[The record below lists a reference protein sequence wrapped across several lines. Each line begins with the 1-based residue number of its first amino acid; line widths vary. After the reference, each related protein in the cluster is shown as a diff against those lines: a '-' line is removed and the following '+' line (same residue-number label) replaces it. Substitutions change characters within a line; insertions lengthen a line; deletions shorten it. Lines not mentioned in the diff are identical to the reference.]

1 MAHLTNA
8 QATELVDN
16 GSCELRVTD
25 GVYTFH
31 KFRGRLE
38 GEYYELQTPTEAD
51 LALTETSYELQ
62 TPTEADLALTETS
75 TEAECKAAFIAWF
88 ENNCDYKG
96 TAPVQEDS
104 NVW

>member
-1 MAHLTNA
+1 
-8 QATELVDN
+8 
-16 GSCELRVTD
+16 LRVTD
-25 GVYTFH
+25 GTYTFH
-31 KFRGRLE
+31 KFRGRLD
-38 GEYYELQTPTEAD
+38 GEY
-51 LALTETSYELQ
+51 YELQ

>member
-8 QATELVDN
+8 QATELIDN

-38 GEYYELQTPTEAD
+38 GEYYELQTPTEVD
-51 LALTETSYELQ
+51 LE
-62 TPTEADLALTETS
+62 LTETS
-75 TEAECKAAFIAWF
+75 TEEECKTAFVNWF

-96 TAPVQEDS
+96 VAPVLEDS

>member
-1 MAHLTNA
+1 MAHLTNE

-31 KFRGRLE
+31 KFRGTLE
-38 GEYYELQTPTEAD
+38 GEYYELQTPTEVD
-51 LALTETSYELQ
+51 LE
-62 TPTEADLALTETS
+62 LTETS
-75 TEAECKAAFIAWF
+75 TEEECKTAFVNWF

>member
-31 KFRGRLE
+31 KFRGRLD
-38 GEYYELQTPTEAD
+38 GEY
-51 LALTETSYELQ
+51 YELQ

-96 TAPVQEDS
+96 VAPVQEDS

>member
-8 QATELVDN
+8 QATELIDN

-25 GVYTFH
+25 GTYTFH
-31 KFRGRLE
+31 KFRGRLD
-38 GEYYELQTPTEAD
+38 GEY
-51 LALTETSYELQ
+51 YELQ

-75 TEAECKAAFIAWF
+75 TEAECKAAFIDWF

-96 TAPVQEDS
+96 VAPVQEDS

>member
-31 KFRGRLE
+31 KFRGTLE
-38 GEYYELQTPTEAD
+38 GEYYELQTPTEVD
-51 LALTETSYELQ
+51 LE
-62 TPTEADLALTETS
+62 LTETS
-75 TEAECKAAFIAWF
+75 TEEEAKAAFINWF

-96 TAPVQEDS
+96 TAPVMEDS